1 MFSVSLSHS
10 NLDRSDAAGTV
21 HNRRVPSELLDTRWS
36 PRELNATLATPESW
50 PGSGSPIGSM
60 AVRPGATVVI
70 HHCDADA
77 AAGEFRLL
85 AARLIAAFGGDHDA
99 AADHW
104 PTQCR
109 PRSRAR
115 WPSNSRQARP
125 TVM

>member
-1 MFSVSLSHS
+1 MLVTGAPGGGASARVT
-10 NLDRSDAAGTV
+10 NWAA
-21 HNRRVPSELLDTRWS
+21 DW
-36 PRELNATLATPESW
+36 A
-50 PGSGSPIGSM
+50 

-70 HHCDADA
+70 QHCDADA

-85 AARLIAAFGGDHDA
+85 AARLIAAFGGDYDA

-115 WPSNSRQARP
+115 WPSNSRQAVRVGGGWP
-125 TVM
+125 GASWQGGGTGCSCAGRDPSTS

>member
-1 MFSVSLSHS
+1 MLVTGAPGGGASALVT
-10 NLDRSDAAGTV
+10 NWAA
-21 HNRRVPSELLDTRWS
+21 DW
-36 PRELNATLATPESW
+36 A
-50 PGSGSPIGSM
+50 

-70 HHCDADA
+70 QHCDADA

-85 AARLIAAFGGDHDA
+85 AARLIAAFGGDYDA

-115 WPSNSRQARP
+115 WPSNSRQART